1 MLEGVILNVCC
12 VCYVMLCNFFRN
24 SCPSELK
31 KKLLILLKTILKFS
45 TLTFLKN
52 KDFMSKHT

>member
-31 KKLLILLKTILKFS
+31 KKIVNFAKNNLKIFYAHFS
-45 TLTFLKN
+45 QEQRL
-52 KDFMSKHT
+52 HE